1 MKTVNILLILLVS
14 FLLVSS
20 FPQRAFCFSSGYERY
35 MTRLVALRVGALREI
50 LTAGQLIM
58 AVTAQAQIIWMEA
71 ILGIQVAAAAATSL
85 AMTLYPPL
93 WALKPYEFYIT
104 TLVRSGTSYLVSNWL
119 SGWASEPENRHG
131 GTGTGYS
138 AVWEEWG
145 YPTGPFDDAA
155 PFVSIASGAF
165 DLLWKFNKDSADTFQ
180 IIITASVEWGEIV
193 KYHHDYTDGY
203 RYSLWGVGTTSSS
216 LVLTVYA

>member
-1 MKTVNILLILLVS
+1 
-14 FLLVSS
+14 
-20 FPQRAFCFSSGYERY
+20 
-35 MTRLVALRVGALREI
+35 VALRVGALREI